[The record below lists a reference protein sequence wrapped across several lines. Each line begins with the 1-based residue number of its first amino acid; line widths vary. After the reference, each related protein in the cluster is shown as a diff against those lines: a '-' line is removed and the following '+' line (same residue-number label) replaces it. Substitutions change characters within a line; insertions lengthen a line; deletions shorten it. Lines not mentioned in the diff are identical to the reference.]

1 MIVVWGTILR
11 TILNHFINYK
21 NTKGLF
27 ALQPLCAK
35 MYYWINY
42 IFISQNDPCSD
53 ESVKTT
59 KNDILYIPAS
69 RWRCHFITKHYASA
83 NIRSCSPQF
92 LFSLSILPQTVRLDI
107 HNTYVHFFFFFY
119 KITFCD
125 LQRFYRNNFSKTLKP
140 VYKVMQI

>member
-11 TILNHFINYK
+11 TILNYFMNYK

-27 ALQPLCAK
+27 ALRPLFAK

-83 NIRSCSPQF
+83 NIRSCSPQV
-92 LFSLSILPQTVRLDI
+92 LFSLSILAQTVRLDQI
-107 HNTYVHFFFFFY
+107 HNTYVHFFFF
-119 KITFCD
+119 
-125 LQRFYRNNFSKTLKP
+125 LQNHILRFTEVLQK
-140 VYKVMQI
+140 